1 MATYKSI
8 HTTYGLA
15 AMANAEASGVPVIL
29 THMAW
34 GDGYGQAVVV
44 DEAGTQLVREVYRT
58 TINRVYQ
65 DPADPPGMYT
75 AEGVIPASEGG
86 FVLREVGLFDSHAG
100 LYVWGNLPEVYKP
113 ILEEGATADAVVRV
127 KFAVA
132 NAAVITLQID
142 PNVAVASQ
150 QWVLNTITPAFLL
163 PGGNTGQVLAKASNA
178 DGDTEWVDP
187 TIATVVVDPIEEE
200 QDLAAGQ
207 SVIDLAVCTTLGL
220 VLYVDGERLPP
231 SAWVADP
238 EIDTRLELV
247 TPISGSGHKL
257 IAAQNEPQGMAGIP
271 LQRANNLSD
280 VIDKA
285 AARTNLQIYSKADV
299 DLLLDRAAPP
309 GMKGEFY
316 ANAVPT
322 GWLKCNGAPVSRT
335 AYARLFTAIGTT
347 YGEGN
352 GSTTFNLPD
361 DRGNFSRAWDDGR
374 GIDAARAFGS
384 EQTDAF
390 RLHSHSAS
398 SSDAGGHTHAATA
411 LDGGSHGHT
420 ATSGSAGQHS
430 HSGTTAAAGQHSH
443 GFQIYEPDD
452 ALGTKVA
459 SDAGGDSSQPFL
471 TDAAGE
477 HSHTFNTDTEQ
488 AHNHTI
494 TVAAG
499 GTHVHAITVAAVA
512 AHAHTISVGNT
523 GGNETRPRNRAT
535 LWCIKY

>member
-1 MATYKSI
+1 MAYKSI

-15 AMANAEASGVPVIL
+15 AMANAEASGVPIIL

-34 GDGYGQAVVV
+34 GDGNGQAVVV
-44 DEAGTQLVREVYRT
+44 EEAGTQLVREVYRT

-132 NAAVITLQID
+132 NASVITLQID

-187 TIATVVVDPIEEE
+187 TLATVVVDPIEEE

-238 EIDTRLELV
+238 EIDTRLELN

-316 ANAVPT
+316 VSAVPT
-322 GWLKCNGAPVSRT
+322 GWLKCNGAAVSRT

-374 GIDAARAFGS
+374 GIDSGRTLGS
-384 EQTDAF
+384 EQADAF
-390 RLHSHSAS
+390 RSHSHSAS
-398 SSDAGGHTHAATA
+398 SGDAGGHTHSASTSEA
-411 LDGGSHGHT
+411 GSHSHSASTG
-420 ATSGSAGQHS
+420 AAGQHN
-430 HSGTTAAAGQHSH
+430 HSGTTGAAGAH
-443 GFQIYEPDD
+443 GHTFPVYEPDD
-452 ALGTKVA
+452 ALGVNVA
-459 SDAGGDSSQPFL
+459 SDAGGDSSNSFTTPQ
-471 TDAAGE
+471 AGE
-477 HSHTFNTDTEQ
+477 HTHAFTTDTEPSHNHSVTVNSGG
-488 AHNHTI
+488 AHSHTI
-494 TVAAG
+494 TLAAAANH
-499 GTHVHAITVAAVA
+499 THTV
-512 AHAHTISVGNT
+512 TVGNT
-523 GGNETRPRNRAT
+523 GGTETRPRNRAT